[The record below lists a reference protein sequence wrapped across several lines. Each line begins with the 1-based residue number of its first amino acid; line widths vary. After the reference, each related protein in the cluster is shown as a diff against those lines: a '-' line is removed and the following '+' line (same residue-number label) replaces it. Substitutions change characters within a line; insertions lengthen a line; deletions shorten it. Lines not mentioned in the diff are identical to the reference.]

1 MTFELLSVG
10 TELLLGSIVNTNAQY
25 LSRRLSELGFNVYY
39 TTVVGDNPDRL
50 KSALEIAAGRA
61 DAVITTGGLGPT
73 VDDLTK
79 ETIAEYCGLK
89 CVMDEESKERIIKR
103 FKKGNSYMP

>member
-89 CVMDEESKERIIKR
+89 CVMDEESK
-103 FKKGNSYMP
+103 

>member
-1 MTFELLSVG
+1 M
-10 TELLLGSIVNTNAQY
+10 
-25 LSRRLSELGFNVYY
+25 
-39 TTVVGDNPDRL
+39 VGDNPDRL

-89 CVMDEESKERIIKR
+89 CVMDEESKERIINR
-103 FKKGNSYMP
+103 FKKAIPICLKIISSRRRCLRDVLF